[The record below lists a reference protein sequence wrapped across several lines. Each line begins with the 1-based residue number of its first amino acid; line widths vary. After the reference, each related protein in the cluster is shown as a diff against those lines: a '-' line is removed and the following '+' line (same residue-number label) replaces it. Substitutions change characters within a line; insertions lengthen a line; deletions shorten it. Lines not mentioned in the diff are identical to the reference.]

1 MRKKGSDGY
10 IYNLCKTIKSD
21 FRINKSLYLLFLPV
35 LLYYL
40 IFNYGPM
47 YGAVIAFKEFSPS
60 KGIWGSPWVGLYH
73 FERFFS
79 LSTFQTVIFNTI
91 KISVMSLVCT
101 FPAPIILALLM
112 NELRNRRFMKLVQNV
127 TYLPNF
133 ISLVVI
139 CGIVKDFT
147 SNTGIVTQM
156 LSVFGVPQITLLS
169 DPDYFLPIY
178 IISAIWQSAGWGS
191 IVYLSALTTIDADL
205 YEAASIDGAGKFR
218 QLLCVTLPGIAPT
231 IITSLI
237 LNVGRVMSVG
247 YEKILLLSNDAILDT
262 TEVISTYVYR
272 VGLINHSYSYSTAV
286 NLFNSV
292 INIILLLLT
301 NRLSRNVSETSLW

>member
-1 MRKKGSDGY
+1 MRKKTNNVYKDSLY
-10 IYNLCKTIKSD
+10 KTIKSD

-35 LLYYL
+35 LLFYL
-40 IFNYGPM
+40 IFCYGPM
-47 YGAVIAFKEFSPS
+47 YGAIIGFKEFSPS

-73 FERFFS
+73 FKRFFG
-79 LSTFQTVIFNTI
+79 LSTFNTVIFNTL

-112 NELRNRRFMKLVQNV
+112 NELRSRRFMKLVQNV

-139 CGIVKDFT
+139 CGMVKDFT

-169 DPDYFLPIY
+169 NPDYFLPIY
-178 IISAIWQSAGWGS
+178 IISAIWQQAGWGS

-237 LNVGRVMSVG
+237 LNVGRIMGVG
-247 YEKILLLSNDAILDT
+247 YEKILLLSNDAILDA

-292 INIILLLLT
+292 INIILLILT
-301 NRLSRNVSETSLW
+301 NSLSRKVSETSLW